1 MADMTV
7 ALLITGKDTA
17 SDVVRKLK
25 NNTQSA
31 TASMA
36 RSFDTL
42 GNRINTTTR
51 ILTGMSVAFATWQ
64 AKKAIAE
71 SAQLD
76 KTLIGLGQSAGATQ
90 DKVGLFR
97 KELFNMATQ
106 TGQSVDSLSAG
117 MGALVASGNSW
128 DASLQIIKAIN
139 PAMAVTGAKA
149 ETLADALGVAKQA
162 FGFDLTD
169 MKTSQ
174 LLLDKMTV
182 AGRLG
187 NAELE
192 NLSGIFAKIGG
203 NAKRANFSFDDTLAF
218 VEQLSL
224 MEKSPERLGTLADS
238 ALRLF
243 TTFDY
248 MKQAEKVT
256 AKYGKGTKVNF
267 FDENGARR
275 APQAIMQDILK
286 QYSKLKTA
294 EQQQNYLGGIF
305 KGMDQET
312 VKGMAMTLNGSWQKS
327 MGDMSKEIAGA
338 SGTIA
343 KDLPGAINDAVDQT
357 ERLKNALRSAA
368 DEFSQPINAA
378 IASGAQTL
386 LDGKSRTGLSKQ
398 LLGDKD
404 FSGKEMLVGG
414 AAAVAGALLLARG
427 AGGLSKAIGGK
438 LGSMAAGVA
447 QGKALEAA
455 AGVQPVFVVNWPGS
469 MGGGA
474 GGAADVVRDAMKDV
488 GSGGVVNG
496 AIKAATGIAAAGALT
511 AAAAGAAAVTVGT
524 AGMSAWRMARGE
536 NASNWISD
544 YFDNAY
550 GGASGSIGSA
560 LYDKFHGDGKKTEVG
575 GELKISVDVNTGK
588 ASVAGLKQIGGMDLN
603 ILHGPYMPGAG
614 S

>member
-71 SAQLD
+71 SADLD
-76 KTLIGLGQSAGATQ
+76 KQLISLGQTAGAS
-90 DKVGLFR
+90 KEKIYEMR
-97 KELFNMATQ
+97 KEIYSMARE
-106 TGQSVDSLSAG
+106 TGQNATSLLNG
-117 MGALVASGNSW
+117 VNVLVAGGQTW
-128 DASLQIIKAIN
+128 DESLAIIKAIN
-139 PAMAVTGAKA
+139 PAMAVTGANA
-149 ETLADALGVAKQA
+149 ETLAAALGVAKEQ
-162 FGFDLTD
+162 FNFDLS
-169 MKTSQ
+169 KVENSR
-174 LLLDKMTV
+174 LILDQMTV

-192 NLSGIFAKIGG
+192 DLSGVFSRIGG
-203 NAKRANFSFDDTLAF
+203 NAKAAKMGFVDTLAF
-218 VEQLSL
+218 VEGLSKT
-224 MEKSPERLGTLADS
+224 ERAPEVLATLADS
-238 ALRLF
+238 TLRLF
-243 TTFDY
+243 TNSQY
-248 MKQAEKVT
+248 MKKAQKGTGVKFFDDKGMRREPLDILEDIQKKYRKLTTDAEKNKFFSKAFDGADATTITGLRVALDGGALQGMRET
-256 AKYGKGTKVNF
+256 A
-267 FDENGARR
+267 
-275 APQAIMQDILK
+275 MQI
-286 QYSKLKTA
+286 
-294 EQQQNYLGGIF
+294 N
-305 KGMDQET
+305 
-312 VKGMAMTLNGSWQKS
+312 N
-327 MGDMSKEIAGA
+327 AG
-338 SGTIA
+338 GTIA
-343 KDLPGAINDAVDQT
+343 RDLPDAISNAVDQT

-404 FSGKEMLVGG
+404 YSGKEMLVGG

-469 MGGGA
+469 MGGDA
-474 GGAADVVRDAMKDV
+474 AGAADVVRDAMKDV

-496 AIKAATGIAAAGALT
+496 AIKAATGIAATGSLT

-524 AGMSAWRMARGE
+524 AGMSAWRMAHGQS
-536 NASNWISD
+536 ASNWISD
-544 YFDNAY
+544 YFDNGY